1 MMMRETYLRSGRFD
15 SLYRVFG
22 WLLMLEAILM
32 LLPLAVCLLYGETDW
47 LAFACSFVATGIA
60 GGALAFSYRRSHAP
74 IYRREG
80 YLLIS
85 SVWIFFSIFGMIPFL
100 LSASPLTLTDAFFE
114 TMSGFTT
121 TGASVI
127 PDVEAQ
133 SRGILLWR
141 ALIQWLGGLGIVM
154 FLIAII
160 PSLIDPL
167 DNIIFQFY
175 KSRN

>member
-22 WLLMLEAILM
+22 WLLILEAILM
-32 LLPLAVCLLYGETDW
+32 LLPLAVCLLCGETDW

-85 SVWIFFSIFGMIPFL
+85 SVWIFFSIFGM
-100 LSASPLTLTDAFFE
+100 
-114 TMSGFTT
+114 MY
-121 TGASVI
+121 TGNL
-127 PDVEAQ
+127 E
-133 SRGILLWR
+133 
-141 ALIQWLGGLGIVM
+141 
-154 FLIAII
+154 I
-160 PSLIDPL
+160 PSAH
-167 DNIIFQFY
+167 
-175 KSRN
+175 KRAT